1 MKQKLVLLD
10 FDGTLT
16 KKDTLFEFIRY
27 YHGTLKFVAGF
38 LLLSPMLVLFKV
50 GLIAND
56 RAKQITLQFFF
67 GNIPANAFNKTC
79 GDFAQKIVP
88 TLIKSSALQLL
99 KIERQNNSTLV
110 VVSASPENWVK
121 PWCDTQQLL
130 CIATRLE
137 VKDNKITGNIEGKNC
152 FGKEKVN
159 RIKEQFS
166 LTDFKVIAAYG
177 DSKGDRE
184 MLALAHEPNY
194 RTL

>member
-50 GLIAND
+50 GLMAND

-67 GNIPANAFNKTC
+67 GNIPVDTFNKTC
-79 GDFAQKIVP
+79 DDFAQKIVP

-99 KIERQNNSTLV
+99 KIERQNKSTLV

-121 PWCDTQQLL
+121 PWCDVQQIQ

-137 VKDNKITGNIEGKNC
+137 VANDKITGNIEGKNC
-152 FGKEKVN
+152 YGKEKVN
-159 RIKEQFS
+159 RIKKQFS
-166 LTDFKVIAAYG
+166 LTDFTIIAAYG